1 MFRAYCA
8 LLGRQTDWRLTFHEV
23 VCLAR
28 RKTAYASAVYSA
40 FGFRM
45 ANVGPSQLS
54 AVLSVEQRSETGE
67 IYTRAACNDPF
78 RVLQKFR

>member
-1 MFRAYCA
+1 MFRAYYA

-28 RKTAYASAVYSA
+28 RKTAYASAVYSE

-45 ANVGPSQLS
+45 ANVGPSQ
-54 AVLSVEQRSETGE
+54 LSVEQRSETGE
-67 IYTRAACNDPF
+67 IYTRAACNGSF